1 MLYEGNICYV
11 RDKLIEEIKHG
22 CISQLRDDITTEEF
36 INDTKI
42 ILDLLSEL
50 EEKIQELDSK
60 ALDFKI
66 EIYENP
72 MGSLYYEE
80 VKEED

>member
-11 RDKLIEEIKHG
+11 RDKLIEEIKQG
-22 CISQLRDDITTEEF
+22 CISQLKDDITTEEF
-36 INDTKI
+36 IDNTKI

-50 EEKIQELDSK
+50 NEKIQNLGIE
-60 ALDFKI
+60 ALDLKVA
-66 EIYENP
+66 IYENP

-80 VKEED
+80 VKED